1 MTEHDGMPKKAPK
14 TAPQDLR
21 NLICGFFISRAV
33 YVAAYLNLADRL
45 ADAPQDAAGLAAQ
58 VNVHGPTLYRVLR
71 VLAAA
76 GVFFE
81 NDDGRFSNTELSSL
95 LRQEVP
101 GSLHA
106 LALMFGDKTSW
117 LPWEDLMYS
126 VKTSSSAFE
135 HVFGM
140 PYFDYLSQHPA
151 DAQLFDKA
159 MISSSS
165 MVNNAIV
172 AAYDFS
178 SIKVLV
184 DIAGGRGATLAHIL
198 NANPHLRGMLFD
210 LPHVT
215 TAAKEYLGSMGVS
228 DRCEVVAGNFF
239 ESVPSGS
246 DAYFMKHILHDWGD
260 EQCHLLLQ
268 RCHAAMGKNGKLLIV
283 EKIIPP
289 GNEPFDGKL
298 LDLHML
304 IMTHGGRERTKL
316 EYQQLF
322 EASGFRV
329 SRVVDTNSP
338 WSVLE
343 AVKA

>member
-1 MTEHDGMPKKAPK
+1 MTEHNVMPKQAPK

-21 NLICGFFISRAV
+21 NLICGYFISRAV
-33 YVAAYLNLADRL
+33 YVAAYLNLADLL

-76 GVFFE
+76 GVFTE
-81 NDDGRFSNTELSSL
+81 NEDGTFSNTELSNL

-117 LPWEDLMYS
+117 LPWEDLAYS
-126 VKTSSSAFE
+126 VKTGSSAFE

-140 PYFDYLSQHPA
+140 PYFDYLSKHPA
-151 DAQLFDKA
+151 NAQLFDKA

-165 MVNNAIV
+165 MVNDAIV

-184 DIAGGRGATLAHIL
+184 DIGGGRGATLAHIL
-198 NANPHLRGMLFD
+198 KANPHLLGMLFD

-239 ESVPSGS
+239 ESVLSGG
-246 DAYFMKHILHDWGD
+246 DAYFMKHILHELGD

-304 IMTHGGRERTKL
+304 IMMHDGRERTKL
-316 EYQQLF
+316 EYQKLF
-322 EASGFRV
+322 EASGFRL